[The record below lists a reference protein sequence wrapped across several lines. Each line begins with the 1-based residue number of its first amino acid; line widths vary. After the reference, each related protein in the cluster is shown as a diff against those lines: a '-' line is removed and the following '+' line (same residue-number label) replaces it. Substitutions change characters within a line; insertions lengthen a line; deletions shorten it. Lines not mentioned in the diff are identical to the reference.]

1 MTCLELNAVRSGYGR
16 RNVLFD
22 ISLNVGEGKVVGIV
36 GPNGH
41 GKTTL
46 LRTISGLLVASDGEI
61 RFRGASIRGK
71 APHEIARLGVSHVP
85 QGDLLFSQMTVWENL
100 MMGAYREDDPA
111 RIKERLDLVVRLFPK
126 LTQLEKKVVRSLSGG
141 ERRMVGIG
149 RGLMASADL
158 IMIDEPSLGLAPI
171 VIDQVY
177 DAIREIRAAG
187 VSVLLVEENPE
198 RAASMADYLYLVDN
212 GSVKWQGDQEA
223 FRSAG
228 RELIQT
234 YLGS

>member
-1 MTCLELNAVRSGYGR
+1 MNCLELKALRSGYGR

-22 ISLNVGEGKVVGIV
+22 ITLNVGSGKVVGIV

-46 LRTISGLLVASDGEI
+46 LRTISGLLPASSGEI
-61 RFRGASIRGK
+61 YFKGRAIHGK
-71 APHEIARLGVSHVP
+71 SPHEIARLGMSHVP
-85 QGDLLFSQMTVWENL
+85 QGDLLFPQMTVWENL
-100 MMGAYREDDPA
+100 MMGAFRETDQA
-111 RIKERLDLVVRLFPK
+111 RTKERLDLVVGLFPK
-126 LTQLEKKVVRSLSGG
+126 LPQLEKKIVRSLSGG

-158 IMIDEPSLGLAPI
+158 IMIDEPSLGLAPL

-177 DAIREIRAAG
+177 DAIRKIRAAG

>member
-1 MTCLELNAVRSGYGR
+1 MNCLEVKKLRSGYGS

-22 ISLNVGEGKVVGIV
+22 VSLSVGAGKVVGIV

-46 LRTISGLLVASDGEI
+46 LKTISGLITASDGDI
-61 RFRGASIRGK
+61 RFKGSSIRGRS
-71 APHEIARLGVSHVP
+71 PHDIARLGVSHVP
-85 QGDLLFSQMTVWENL
+85 QGDLLFPQMTVWENL
-100 MMGAYREDDPA
+100 MMGAFRESDPTTTK
-111 RIKERLDLVVRLFPK
+111 RRLDLAVRLFPK

-149 RGLMASADL
+149 RGLMAAADL
-158 IMIDEPSLGLAPI
+158 IMIDEPSLGLAPL

-177 DAIREIRAAG
+177 AAINEIRAAG

-223 FRSAG
+223 FKSAG

>member
-1 MTCLELNAVRSGYGR
+1 MNCLEVRKLRSGYGR

-22 ISLNVGEGKVVGIV
+22 VSLDVGKGSVVGIV

-46 LRTISGLLVASDGEI
+46 LRTISGLLNASDGEI
-61 RFRGASIRGK
+61 RLNGSSIRGK
-71 APHEIARLGVSHVP
+71 ASHEIARLGVSHVP

-100 MMGAYREDDPA
+100 MMGAFRETDAA
-111 RIKERLDLVVRLFPK
+111 RIKSRLDLVIGLFPK

-149 RGLMASADL
+149 RGLMAPADL
-158 IMIDEPSLGLAPI
+158 ILIDEPSLGLAPL

-177 DAIREIRAAG
+177 SAIREIREGG

-198 RAASMADYLYLVDN
+198 RAASMADYLYLIDN

-223 FRSAG
+223 FKSAG